1 MVSLSF
7 FCARLIFHGG
17 KKKLSF
23 LFCCARSLYLSRVST
38 RSSIWRKSLCMSFVV
53 FLLGVLCGCMCAC
66 LRSRQSE
73 GTRSPLSR
81 PCGCRGTGLSR
92 RSVLRWRT
100 GEHVTFV
107 PFFLRDLDPTVS
119 LLWVGFAG
127 CSCFLLHS
135 LIFLCRQQDCGHY
148 AESDGLA
155 PAVCASQALVDCIAP
170 SLAFAVALTPVIEKI
185 AAARS
190 VHSASA
196 PTGIAPPT
204 LVVVHTSP
212 ARP

>member
-1 MVSLSF
+1 M
-7 FCARLIFHGG
+7 R
-17 KKKLSF
+17 
-23 LFCCARSLYLSRVST
+23 T
-38 RSSIWRKSLCMSFVV
+38 
-53 FLLGVLCGCMCAC
+53 C

-81 PCGCRGTGLSR
+81 PRGCRGTGQSR

-107 PFFLRDLDPTVS
+107 SQISAGPGYS
-119 LLWVGFAG
+119 SIAVGRFAG

-135 LIFLCRQQDCGHY
+135 LIFLCRQQNCGRY

-170 SLAFAVALTPVIEKI
+170 VLALEVALTPVIEKI
-185 AAARS
+185 TAARL
-190 VHSASA
+190 VHSVSV

-204 LVVVHTSP
+204 LVVVHTSSAP
-212 ARP
+212 AVDCASFALRSTVKTHRC